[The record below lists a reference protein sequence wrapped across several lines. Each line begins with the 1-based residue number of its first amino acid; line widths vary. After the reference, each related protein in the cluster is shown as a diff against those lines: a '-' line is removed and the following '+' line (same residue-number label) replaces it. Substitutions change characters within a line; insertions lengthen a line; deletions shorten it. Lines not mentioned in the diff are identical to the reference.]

1 MTYLRKAFKLK
12 FVDDDLDFHPEYSQE
27 REDLDVERY
36 SCGHYDREGT
46 GIFIVPNEFVRSK
59 YFTHVEVCDEC
70 GYQEYLERERAT
82 VMVVRGAD

>member
-1 MTYLRKAFKLK
+1 M
-12 FVDDDLDFHPEYSQE
+12 DDDLDFHPEYSQE
-27 REDLDVERY
+27 GVDVERY